1 MASLSSPRVGR
12 GARRALTLALLT
24 ACVYLASEAAP
35 SPSAATTTTTEA
47 PINSTRRTKP
57 LWNQTQTD
65 RLKHD
70 LLLGYDKFARPH
82 SHDVRT
88 DVDLL
93 VVLKHVNVDEFA
105 GIMSLD
111 AWVKMGGSV
120 LLLQFWTDPKLTW
133 KPDQY
138 GNLSTLYLPDH
149 EIWQPDIM
157 LYNSATSPGMTAS
170 HYETSHLVV
179 SNDGGVIWVPM
190 TRLEVYCDLDLTHWP
205 FDTHTCEFR
214 MGSWVYDKANLDI
227 IVHNETFTHDPHIES
242 EPWKVL
248 NTEFE
253 RKETKYNCC
262 PEMYVDVGFKVT
274 VSRRGA
280 AYHTVITAPLS
291 ASIMLILI
299 SFCIPYHRLEKL
311 LLHGINMLM
320 LTIALLYLT
329 HLVPVLIS
337 KAPII
342 VELYGVTLI
351 LVSCA
356 AGGAGILVNFA
367 NQMRFWPVPYIVHK
381 FVNSAVVRIALLGNV
396 PKEVQPSSPSR
407 TTSGSDQDQVAILP
421 PPQPLGSSAEGL
433 HMENDMAY
441 AVNRRD
447 WCLLAMFIERL
458 CMLFWFAM
466 FLVVTWSYA

>member
-1 MASLSSPRVGR
+1 MASLSSPRAA
-12 GARRALTLALLT
+12 GALRVLLLLS
-24 ACVYLASEAAP
+24 ACTYLACEAAP
-35 SPSAATTTTTEA
+35 STSTTTAAAAASTTEA
-47 PINSTRRTKP
+47 PQTSTRRTKP

-82 SHDVRT
+82 SHELRT

-93 VVLKHVNVDEFA
+93 VVLKHVSVDEFA
-105 GIMSLD
+105 GVMSLD
-111 AWVKMGGSV
+111 AWVKM
-120 LLLQFWTDPKLTW
+120 FWTDPKLTW

-179 SNDGGVIWVPM
+179 SSDGGVIWVPM
-190 TRLEVYCDLDLTHWP
+190 TRLEVYCDLDLSHWP

-227 IVHNETFTHDPHIES
+227 VVHNETFTHDPHIET
-242 EPWKVL
+242 EPWMVL
-248 NTEFE
+248 STEFE
-253 RKETKYNCC
+253 RKETKYDCC
-262 PEMYVDVGFKVT
+262 PEMYVDVSFKLT
-274 VSRRGA
+274 ASRRGA

-329 HLVPVLIS
+329 HLVPVLVD
-337 KAPII
+337 KTPII
-342 VELYGVTLI
+342 VELYGITLI
-351 LVSCA
+351 LVACA
-356 AGGAGILVNFA
+356 AGGAGVLVNIT

-381 FVNSAVVRIALLGNV
+381 FVNSVVVKVFLLGNV
-396 PKEVQPSSPSR
+396 PDEVQPPSR
-407 TTSGSDQDQVAILP
+407 TTSGGDQDQVAILP
-421 PPQPLGSSAEGL
+421 LPHGSTAEGM

-441 AVNRRD
+441 AANRRD
-447 WCLLAMFIERL
+447 WALLAMFIERV
-458 CMLFWFAM
+458 CMLFWFLL
-466 FLVVTWSYA
+466 FLVVTWAYA